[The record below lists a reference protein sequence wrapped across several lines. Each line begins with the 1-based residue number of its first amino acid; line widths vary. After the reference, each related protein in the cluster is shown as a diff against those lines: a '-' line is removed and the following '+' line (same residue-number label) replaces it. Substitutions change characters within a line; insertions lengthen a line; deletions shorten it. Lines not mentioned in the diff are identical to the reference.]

1 METGEEETRMVYM
14 LSEILQLTI
23 GSCDLSQAEKNI
35 LQLQA
40 EQTHIVKLLSLK
52 MKTFFTQD
60 HSK

>member
-23 GSCDLSQAEKNI
+23 GSCDLSQAEKKI